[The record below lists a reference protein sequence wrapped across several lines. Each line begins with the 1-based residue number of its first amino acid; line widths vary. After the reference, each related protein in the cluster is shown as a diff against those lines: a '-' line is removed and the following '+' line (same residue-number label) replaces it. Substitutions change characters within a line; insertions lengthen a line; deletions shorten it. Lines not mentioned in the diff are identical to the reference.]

1 MTSTCHHHPRSGRSA
16 SPQPLEGQELRPSS
30 RSQLEA
36 LRKPRESVRA
46 MRFWRSLAGLPPSC
60 RSPGPCSFSWAPG
73 NPCASSFAATEDS
86 WWLTS
91 YRRHWCPRANATNRL
106 PPASPSVAPEF
117 VLDFGVGSVLSG
129 QVETARSVAPYGHAM
144 NARMLFGHMA
154 AATLFLF
161 ASCART
167 ETYGLVAVLGND
179 TTSVERI
186 TRTGSR
192 IVGDAIGRS
201 PTVTRRHWEAE
212 LAPNGV
218 ITSWSMD
225 TYIPNASPADQRIH
239 HTAAFS
245 DRATS
250 FTRRTSAGSRAWA
263 YQRTYPETVPW
274 NAFVYGTWELLLD
287 AARRQPDTTRARIG
301 QYFFE
306 GWDEGHVGYADIV
319 RNPDGSYAISS
330 TGLAGSGLAHVDTNG
345 RLTSYSGQGTTY
357 KQEVRRTTDVPDIDA
372 ITTRFAAE
380 EQRTGLARSLSPRD
394 TVRATVGE
402 PR

>member
-1 MTSTCHHHPRSGRSA
+1 M
-16 SPQPLEGQELRPSS
+16 
-30 RSQLEA
+30 
-36 LRKPRESVRA
+36 
-46 MRFWRSLAGLPPSC
+46 
-60 RSPGPCSFSWAPG
+60 
-73 NPCASSFAATEDS
+73 N
-86 WWLTS
+86 
-91 YRRHWCPRANATNRL
+91 PRALFRPLAT
-106 PPASPSVAPEF
+106 
-117 VLDFGVGSVLSG
+117 
-129 QVETARSVAPYGHAM
+129 
-144 NARMLFGHMA
+144 
-154 AATLFLF
+154 ATLVLF

-167 ETYGLVAVLGND
+167 DTYGLVAVLGND

-186 TRTGSR
+186 TRTGNR

-250 FTRRTSAGSRAWA
+250 FTRRTPAGSRAWA

-330 TGLAGSGLAHVDTNG
+330 TGLAGTGTAHVDANG

-357 KQEVRRTTDVPDIDA
+357 KQEVRRITDVPDIDA
-372 ITTRFAAE
+372 IATRFAAD
-380 EQRTGLARSLSPRD
+380 EQRSGLARFLSPRD
-394 TVRATVGE
+394 TVRATVGGASVTIDYGRPARRGRVLVGSLLPYDE
-402 PR
+402 VWRTGANAATQLTVSAPVDLAGVALRAGTYTLWTLPTRTGVSLIINGQSGQWGTEYDAAQDIARRAMTVDSSPGNVEQFTIRIVPPSGRGGVARLALEWGSFRWSVPIRAGR